1 MALQCCGCLV
11 KEVKKVKEWAG
22 ALRGEEIGR
31 TPASCSIVST
41 LVKQTK
47 AKIHIHEVVF
57 VVISCQINCL

>member
-1 MALQCCGCLV
+1 MALQHCGCLV
-11 KEVKKVKEWAG
+11 KEVKKVKKWAG

-47 AKIHIHEVVF
+47 AKIFIYMRL
-57 VVISCQINCL
+57 SLL